1 MKRHRVD
8 AVTSPRDGRV
18 GAEARRTPRVFGR
31 RIVRG
36 VLAVA
41 VAAVASVVI
50 APPVASYAGGYGCTG
65 SLVGS
70 WTVTGSEGV
79 FSDIHLYYD
88 SSTGWNC
95 AVNVKRSSW
104 VFYGMATN
112 IYIYMNNSSYDDNHT
127 KNNFA
132 SDSGMYKYYA
142 GPVRV
147 YGKNMCIWIEAGDAE
162 TSGPNAD
169 YWDYDVRD
177 VNRVACG

>member
-1 MKRHRVD
+1 MKRYRVGS
-8 AVTSPRDGRV
+8 AAMPRDGRV
-18 GAEARRTPRVFGR
+18 GAGVRRTPSVLRR

-41 VAAVASVVI
+41 TAAVASVVI

-65 SLVGS
+65 TLVGS
-70 WTVTGSEGV
+70 WTVTGDEGV
-79 FSDIHLYYD
+79 DSDIHLYYD

-95 AVNVKRSSW
+95 AVNVKRSSY

-112 IYIYMNNSSYDDNHT
+112 TYIYMNNSALDDNHT

-142 GPVRV
+142 GPVKV
-147 YGKNMCIWIEAGDAE
+147 YGKSMCIWIEAGDADV
-162 TSGPNAD
+162 SGPNAQ
-169 YWDYDVRD
+169 YWNFDVRD